1 MSGIFRWILRLFLG
15 GLLDRMN
22 GQVEAEAQHKEDA
35 GVLTAQ
41 TAEDA
46 AKVEIQIV
54 KDEAKVKEQQDAV
67 VVKSDDPFGNNSWNE
82 KP

>member
-22 GQVEAEAQHKEDA
+22 GQVEAEAQQKEDA

-54 KDEAKVKEQQDAV
+54 KDEAKVKEQQDAIPA
-67 VVKSDDPFGNNSWNE
+67 KKEDPFNTGLWNS
-82 KP
+82 